1 LEKLVTTIFHPDGR
15 MLDVGPGR
23 PTRVNALIGASHHR
37 NVSDQLRK
45 LDALRETAAP
55 CQIVSDLSIV
65 QTKTPI
71 WKAILEFGYFAATLP
86 IYTVKPR
93 QGGIDEVELLD
104 RVREQAEG
112 GISIITIHPTPT
124 QEIISEAQS
133 RLVPFTSRGGGLVI
147 KDLAVSQR
155 RENVYMRILPD
166 IIAICLKYKTTISLG
181 ASFRSANIFD
191 SADAA
196 QMSEIRRQLELAKQ
210 IKRDGA
216 EVIIESPGHAR
227 PSSIASIAN
236 LLSSTGI
243 PIMPLGP
250 IPTDVAVG
258 QDHVSSAIGATL
270 MGLRGAAHILAAVTR
285 EEHTGNIPSISS
297 TIEAV
302 RAAAIAAHVIDIEM
316 LGATAEDLAITQRR
330 AATRTCVD
338 GKITKGCNRC
348 ATKCPLYA
356 V

>member
-1 LEKLVTTIFHPDGR
+1 MTTIFRPDGGT
-15 MLDVGPGR
+15 LDVGPGW
-23 PTRVNALIGASHHR
+23 PTRVNALIGASHRR

-45 LDALRETAAP
+45 LDALREAAAP

-65 QTKTPI
+65 QNGAPI
-71 WKAILEFGYFAATLP
+71 WKAILELGYFAATLP
-86 IYTVKPR
+86 IYTVEPR
-93 QGGIDEVELLD
+93 QTGIDQNELLD

-112 GISIITIHPTPT
+112 GVSIITIHPTPT
-124 QEIISEAQS
+124 QQIISEAQS
-133 RLVPFTSRGGGLVI
+133 RLVPFTSRGGGMVI
-147 KDLAVSQR
+147 KDLAVSRR
-155 RENVYMRILPD
+155 RENVYLRILPD
-166 IIAICLKYKTTISLG
+166 IIAICVKYKTAISLG

-196 QMSEIRRQLELAKQ
+196 QMSEIKLQLEIAQQ
-210 IKRDGA
+210 IKREGA
-216 EVIIESPGHAR
+216 QVIIESPGHAR
-227 PSSIASIAN
+227 PSSIAFIAGI
-236 LLSSTGI
+236 LSSTGM

-258 QDHVSSAIGATL
+258 QDHIASAIGATL
-270 MGLRGAAHILAAVTR
+270 MGLKGAAHILAAVTR
-285 EEHTGNIPSISS
+285 EEHTGHIPTISS

-316 LGATAEDLAITQRR
+316 LGAFAEDLSISERR

-338 GKITKGCNRC
+338 GKASKGCNRC
-348 ATKCPLYA
+348 ATRCPLHA

>member
-1 LEKLVTTIFHPDGR
+1 MTLVFRPDGAA
-15 MLDVGPGR
+15 LDVGPGK
-23 PTRVNALIGASHHR
+23 PTRVNALIGASHRR

-45 LDALRETAAP
+45 LEALRATAAP

-65 QTKTPI
+65 QNNPSI
-71 WKAILEFGYFAATLP
+71 WKAILDFGYFAATLP
-86 IYTVKPR
+86 IYTVEPR
-93 QGGIDEVELLD
+93 QQGIDELELLD

-112 GISIITIHPTPT
+112 GVGIITIHPTPT
-124 QEIISEAQS
+124 QEIITQAQS
-133 RLVPFTSRGGGLVI
+133 RLVPFTSRGGGIVI
-147 KDLAVSQR
+147 KDLAVSGR
-155 RENVYMRILPD
+155 RENVYVRILPD
-166 IIAICLKYKTTISLG
+166 IISICLKYKTTISLG

-196 QMSEIRRQLELAKQ
+196 QMSEIRLQLELAQQ
-210 IKRDGA
+210 IKREGVG
-216 EVIIESPGHAR
+216 VIIESPGHAR
-227 PSSIASIAN
+227 PSSIALIADA
-236 LLSSTGI
+236 LSSSGV

-270 MGLRGAAHILAAVTR
+270 MGLKGAAHILAAVTR
-285 EEHTGNIPSISS
+285 EEHTGNIPTISS

-302 RAAAIAAHVIDIEM
+302 GAAAIAAHVIDIEM
-316 LGATAEDLAITQRR
+316 LGAIDEDLAITERR

-338 GKITKGCNRC
+338 GKVSKGCNRC
-348 ATKCPLYA
+348 AAKCPLYA

>member
-1 LEKLVTTIFHPDGR
+1 MTLVFRPDGAA
-15 MLDVGPGR
+15 LDVGPGK
-23 PTRVNALIGASHHR
+23 PTRVNALIGASHRR

-45 LDALRETAAP
+45 LEALRATAAP

-65 QTKTPI
+65 QNNPSI
-71 WKAILEFGYFAATLP
+71 WKAILDFGYFAATLP
-86 IYTVKPR
+86 IYTVEPR
-93 QGGIDEVELLD
+93 QQGIDELELLD

-112 GISIITIHPTPT
+112 GVGIITIHPTPT
-124 QEIISEAQS
+124 QEIITQAQS
-133 RLVPFTSRGGGLVI
+133 RLVPFTSRGGGIVI
-147 KDLAVSQR
+147 KDLAVSRR
-155 RENVYMRILPD
+155 RENVYVRILPD

-196 QMSEIRRQLELAKQ
+196 QMSEIRLQLELAQQ
-210 IKRDGA
+210 IKREGVG
-216 EVIIESPGHAR
+216 VIIESPGHAR
-227 PSSIASIAN
+227 PSSIALIADA
-236 LLSSTGI
+236 LSSSGV

-270 MGLRGAAHILAAVTR
+270 MGLKGAAHILAAVTR
-285 EEHTGNIPSISS
+285 EEHTGNIPTIPS

-316 LGATAEDLAITQRR
+316 LGAIDEDLAITERR

-338 GKITKGCNRC
+338 GKVSKGCNRC
-348 ATKCPLYA
+348 AAKCPLYA